1 MFVWSVNQVTEA
13 HHQADEDKSNDIFA
27 EVFKLFGNLSYGKLF
42 EALDR
47 QTNTSYTKYSEISV

>member
-27 EVFKLFGNLSYGKLF
+27 EVFKLLGNLSYEKLF
-42 EALDR
+42 ETLDR
-47 QTNTSYTKYSEISV
+47 LTNTSYTKYNKTSY